1 MKAEDLTR
9 DIQKEKFK
17 YGLIIEFLIGGFKM
31 KKILTIFMAF
41 LLIIG
46 LSPVYAQE
54 LDADQIE
61 EQGGLTPDSAL
72 YRLDRAAEKL
82 SLLLTFGK
90 TAKAKKGLDHAM
102 ERVLEAKTLIK
113 KGKVEKLEELKEEH
127 RKSVEKVK
135 ENLEKIKERDS
146 EKALEDVLEVE
157 LKLEEQANELEKV
170 ETELDL
176 KVVGKLNDEQL
187 EKLKSLLESLN
198 IDVSEV
204 KIKVREGK
212 EELKIRVKK
221 EKQKTDEEI
230 KQLEEKFKVR
240 EVKKENAE
248 QAVERLAQKLE
259 KLTEIANKHKER
271 GRDVSEIEVR
281 LNEVR
286 EILEKLKTQ
295 ISNNELD
302 SVKDLIQKADQLL
315 NFREVFRALE
325 NEDENKLR
333 ELKREKELKKKELE
347 SRLKELEKRRA
358 EKLSKE
364 AEKALERAEELEE
377 DEDREEENKPERGV
391 KAESERTEN

>member
-113 KGKVEKLEELKEEH
+113 KGKVE
-127 RKSVEKVK
+127 
-135 ENLEKIKERDS
+135 
-146 EKALEDVLEVE
+146 
-157 LKLEEQANELEKV
+157 
-170 ETELDL
+170 TELDL

-248 QAVERLAQKLE
+248 QAIERLAQKLE

-333 ELKREKELKKKELE
+333 ELKREK
-347 SRLKELEKRRA
+347 
-358 EKLSKE
+358 
-364 AEKALERAEELEE
+364 ALERAEELGE
-377 DEDREEENKPERGV
+377 DEDREEENKPERGA

>member
-146 EKALEDVLEVE
+146 ENALEEVLEVE

-198 IDVSEV
+198 LDVSEV

-212 EELKIRVKK
+212 
-221 EKQKTDEEI
+221 
-230 KQLEEKFKVR
+230 EKFKVR

-347 SRLKELEKRRA
+347 SKLKELEKRRA

-364 AEKALERAEELEE
+364 AEKALERAEELRE
-377 DEDREEENKPERGV
+377 DEDTEEENKPERGA

>member
-90 TAKAKKGLDHAM
+90 TAKAKKGLD
-102 ERVLEAKTLIK
+102 
-113 KGKVEKLEELKEEH
+113 GKLEELKEAH

-146 EKALEDVLEVE
+146 EKALEDVLGVE

-176 KVVGKLNDEQL
+176 KVVGKLNDEKL

-204 KIKVREGK
+204 KIKVREV
-212 EELKIRVKK
+212 KIFFLIV
-221 EKQKTDEEI
+221 
-230 KQLEEKFKVR
+230 LLLLLSSFF
-240 EVKKENAE
+240 
-248 QAVERLAQKLE
+248 LSL
-259 KLTEIANKHKER
+259 L
-271 GRDVSEIEVR
+271 
-281 LNEVR
+281 LFL
-286 EILEKLKTQ
+286 ILLF
-295 ISNNELD
+295 L
-302 SVKDLIQKADQLL
+302 
-315 NFREVFRALE
+315 
-325 NEDENKLR
+325 
-333 ELKREKELKKKELE
+333 
-347 SRLKELEKRRA
+347 
-358 EKLSKE
+358 
-364 AEKALERAEELEE
+364 
-377 DEDREEENKPERGV
+377 P
-391 KAESERTEN
+391 

>member
-146 EKALEDVLEVE
+146 ENALEQV
-157 LKLEEQANELEKV
+157 
-170 ETELDL
+170 
-176 KVVGKLNDEQL
+176 
-187 EKLKSLLESLN
+187 
-198 IDVSEV
+198 
-204 KIKVREGK
+204 
-212 EELKIRVKK
+212 
-221 EKQKTDEEI
+221 
-230 KQLEEKFKVR
+230 
-240 EVKKENAE
+240 
-248 QAVERLAQKLE
+248 VERLAQKLE

-347 SRLKELEKRRA
+347 SKLKELEKRRA

-364 AEKALERAEELEE
+364 AEKALERAEELRE
-377 DEDREEENKPERGV
+377 DEDTEEENKPERGA